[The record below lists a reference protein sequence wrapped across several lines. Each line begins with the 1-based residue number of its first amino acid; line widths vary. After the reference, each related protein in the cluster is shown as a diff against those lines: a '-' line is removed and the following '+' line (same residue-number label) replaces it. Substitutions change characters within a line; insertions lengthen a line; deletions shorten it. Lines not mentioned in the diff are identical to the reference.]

1 MKKNINKLI
10 AVAIGISVMSG
21 SAIPVFAA
29 DTATTNTTTSGTTTV
44 TQNTSAN
51 TTTSVQAQNASTSTV
66 VSGQTQAN
74 STNAVTAVQTKVRP
88 VLTLKD
94 AMNGAFN
101 TSQTLALKEKKVR
114 LEEDKLDL
122 QEKIDDDGYQYDS
135 QDLAVKQAKEDKE
148 FFEDQI
154 GQTVTNK
161 YTDLVAKENELDKLK
176 KQIEIKTKQ
185 LKDSELKKNLGI
197 ITSIDLKTAQ
207 NDLQTQKNNVQ
218 LKEDQLNNNKY
229 YFKVLTGKD
238 LSQYTLVQDQA
249 YEAFKI
255 DGSLDAYFD
264 KVIDKYLRYDVK
276 SNELLKDYVKDIKKD
291 RPTGDAPKASEYSD
305 TIDVDGVTVKEK
317 GIDKFNK
324 ALADYNKEITEY
336 RTYLETRYNYSAATV
351 GLDEK
356 KKSYKQI
363 LKDSYANLLDLENKI
378 NVMKSNVEI
387 NNKQLSNAKLKYD
400 MGLMTKSDYDTQ
412 VMTNLDSDNNLRA
425 LVTSYNTLKDE
436 VQKPWLFSGGS
447 SAGAGS
453 NAGA

>member
-1 MKKNINKLI
+1 MRKNINKLV
-10 AVAIGISVMSG
+10 AFAIGISVMSG
-21 SAIPVFAA
+21 ASIPVLAA
-29 DTATTNTTTSGTTTV
+29 DSTTIASNSTTATSTQSATTN
-44 TQNTSAN
+44 A
-51 TTTSVQAQNASTSTV
+51 
-66 VSGQTQAN
+66 SGQTQAN
-74 STNAVTAVQTKVRP
+74 NNLATGVQTKVKP

-94 AMNGAFN
+94 AINAAFS
-101 TSQTLALKEKKVR
+101 TSQTLTLKEKKIR

-135 QDLAVKQAKEDKE
+135 QEVAVKQAKEDKE

-154 GQTVTNK
+154 AQTVTNK

-185 LKDSELKKNLGI
+185 LKDSEIKKNLGLM
-197 ITSIDLKTAQ
+197 TAIDLKSAQ
-207 NDLQTQKNNVQ
+207 NDLETQKNNAK
-218 LKEDQLNNNKY
+218 LKEDQLNNSKY

-238 LSQYTLVQDQA
+238 LSQYLLEQDQA
-249 YEAFKI
+249 YETFKI
-255 DGSLDAYFD
+255 DGSVDAYFD
-264 KVIDKYLRYDVK
+264 KIIDKYLRYDAK

-291 RPTGDAPKASEYSD
+291 RPADDAPKLSNYSD

-317 GIDKFNK
+317 GIDKFNA
-324 ALADYNKEITEY
+324 ALANYNKSITDY
-336 RTYLETRYNYSAATV
+336 RTYLETRYNYNAAKV

-400 MGLMTKSDYDTQ
+400 MGLMTKSDYNTQ
-412 VMTNLDSDNNLRA
+412 VITNLDFDNNLRA

-436 VQKPWLFSGGS
+436 IQKPWLFSGGS
-447 SAGAGS
+447 SASAGGNAGAGS